1 MKLIEKSDYD
11 YGTCIDIIKFNR
23 RSLFELSFE
32 DTTYKQFPSLL
43 IQFGPSDLFYMS
55 LGLVKY
61 IITLSI
67 WGRHYDD

>member
-1 MKLIEKSDYD
+1 MKLIDRSKYA
-11 YGTCIDIIKFNR
+11 YGTCIDIIKFKR
-23 RSLFELSFE
+23 RSLFEVSFE
-32 DTTYKQFPSLL
+32 DTTYNQFPSLL

-61 IITLSI
+61 IATFTI